1 MNGALA
7 VSLGAH
13 SVVVA
18 IWLVLQT
25 VPAPNPAP
33 QVTAEVEL
41 VLGSGGQA
49 LGETEAGEGQDL
61 PAQPPGQ
68 EAPDRPPA
76 QPLASE
82 ADTVAAPRPP
92 ARPAEPP
99 TVRVGD
105 TQLGPTADL
114 LGNDGRFRAAEGD
127 SGNLP
132 PPYPRAAGARR
143 QQGAVLARMHVD
155 ANGQVV
161 QVEVLKSSGSPILDR
176 AAHDALA
183 KWHFTPAL
191 RDGEPVADVV
201 DLNINFRLD

>member
-1 MNGALA
+1 MYKGEPSIALVR
-7 VSLGAH
+7 VS
-13 SVVVA
+13 
-18 IWLVLQT
+18 
-25 VPAPNPAP
+25 
-33 QVTAEVEL
+33 
-41 VLGSGGQA
+41 
-49 LGETEAGEGQDL
+49 
-61 PAQPPGQ
+61 
-68 EAPDRPPA
+68 
-76 QPLASE
+76 
-82 ADTVAAPRPP
+82 APRPSFVSP
-92 ARPAEPP
+92 VALETPKSRTLSLGEPP

-105 TQLGPTADL
+105 TQLGPPADL

-155 ANGQVV
+155 ATGQVV
-161 QVEVLKSSGSPILDR
+161 QVEVLKSSGAPILDR